1 MGDKFVAQLRP
12 GRQTCRPAANFCVTK
27 KQKQLSAIFL
37 LFGHTEIHSWATNL
51 SPSSDQGDKLVGL
64 VTSGYV

>member
-12 GRQTCRPAANFCVTK
+12 GQQTCRPAANFSVTK

-37 LFGHTEIHSWATNL
+37 LFGHTEIHSWETNL
-51 SPSSDQGDKLVGL
+51 SA
-64 VTSGYV
+64 